1 MENWFWNRNVVN
13 NQFLCLKCLM
23 LPLSGLFWPIRQ
35 PWGPGLHRRGL
46 ISPKFTKRRICGLRT
61 NLFNGWSQYNN
72 TIEQAR
78 NRFPRRWFFLFEVCM
93 IFSYIDLLN
102 TILSSD
108 FFNEKFRKF
117 RIHFFVKI
125 CGEQLLDLWMFSVRY
140 ILSRNMQP
148 KIKLLTDSWYRWAMF
163 YNNLS

>member
-1 MENWFWNRNVVN
+1 MWWHFQDINFYGEIYWRYLQGNNSCSKSFGQHPSIMENWFWNRNVVN

-35 PWGPGLHRRGL
+35 PWGPGLHRRSL

-78 NRFPRRWFFLFEVCM
+78 KRFPRRWFFLFEVFM
-93 IFSYIDLLN
+93 IIKE
-102 TILSSD
+102 SS
-108 FFNEKFRKF
+108 FL
-117 RIHFFVKI
+117 H
-125 CGEQLLDLWMFSVRY
+125 QLLFKY
-140 ILSRNMQP
+140 E
-148 KIKLLTDSWYRWAMF
+148 
-163 YNNLS
+163 